1 MCISERNLSIE
12 APTAGVIISV
22 IHSKPTNRSIQ
33 TIFIVISFALE
44 YGDNNY
50 NIDSSNFDKKNWS
63 LKLITMYNWMF
74 TLHFDYYYCVLS
86 HPADRK
92 IHMCDTFSLL
102 YSDECT
108 NKAWHCRLI
117 AFNHSQSHTH
127 TAEERIW
134 DRWNREW
141 NISTNDNCKL
151 EALQN
156 IVSSFAYGM
165 KKVNVIDLFKYI
177 ECVCCVEHPASTQ
190 TQPLYSQP
198 RFIVAIWQ

>member
-1 MCISERNLSIE
+1 MATTITTLTVQISIKKTEAWNLSWCIIQ
-12 APTAGVIISV
+12 GLHYIFVIIIAYCRIQQIEKFTCVTLFRYCIRMNAQTKHGIVVSL
-22 IHSKPTNRSIQ
+22 HS
-33 TIFIVISFALE
+33 
-44 YGDNNY
+44 
-50 NIDSSNFDKKNWS
+50 
-63 LKLITMYNWMF
+63 ITVN
-74 TLHFDYYYCVLS
+74 
-86 HPADRK
+86 
-92 IHMCDTFSLL
+92 
-102 YSDECT
+102 
-108 NKAWHCRLI
+108 
-117 AFNHSQSHTH
+117 HTH